1 MGLKTAYVV
10 PAAFLALTSGA
21 SSAEIGG
28 RYKDVG
34 TELDGSQYS
43 GTADITIS
51 SDTDCHIVWH
61 TGGEDLTGICMR
73 GPSTFAAAY
82 TVGPGVALVRYK
94 IEDNGTLDGVF
105 TVTNQKGVG
114 VDTLTPEQSSS
125 NTTGHAVPNEPVHET
140 PPGNA
145 ANGNNNSDGSPGKI
159 KGGEEERQ
167 SNGNGSSAEGGQ
179 DGTKSAEADRSLPA
193 EAAESWVKFRDP
205 DGAFRVEFPKQPNIK
220 NETGGSENVPLVEYS
235 LALGGRTLAVIVHDY
250 TDKPIMDSKQAVE
263 AVVNGISRDR
273 ALDSDTVAFLDG
285 RKGRSVTFKDD
296 DGNLATD
303 RIFFVKGRLYQVLT
317 VLAPRKPSIENPALE
332 DVAHFED
339 SFHFTD

>member
-34 TELDGSQYS
+34 TELDGAQYS

-51 SDTDCHIVWH
+51 SDTDCRIVWH

-82 TVGPGVALVRYK
+82 TVGTGVVLVRYR
-94 IEDNGTLDGVF
+94 IEDDGTLDGAF
-105 TVTNQKGVG
+105 TVANQKGVG

-125 NTTGHAVPNEPVHET
+125 NTAGHAVSNEPADRA
-140 PPGNA
+140 PPSNA
-145 ANGNNNSDGSPGKI
+145 ANGSKNSDSSPGEA
-159 KGGEEERQ
+159 KGDNTELL
-167 SNGNGSSAEGGQ
+167 SNDNGSSTEGGH
-179 DGTKSAEADRSLPA
+179 DGTKSAEADRSEPA

-220 NETGGSENVPLVEYS
+220 NETGGSANVPLVEYS

-250 TDKPIMDSKQAVE
+250 TDKPIIDSKKATEV
-263 AVVNGISRDR
+263 VVNGISRDH
-273 ALDSDTVAFLDG
+273 AVESDTVAFLDG
-285 RKGRSVTFKDD
+285 RKGRSITFKDE

-303 RIFFVKGRLYQVLT
+303 RIFFVRGRLYQVLT